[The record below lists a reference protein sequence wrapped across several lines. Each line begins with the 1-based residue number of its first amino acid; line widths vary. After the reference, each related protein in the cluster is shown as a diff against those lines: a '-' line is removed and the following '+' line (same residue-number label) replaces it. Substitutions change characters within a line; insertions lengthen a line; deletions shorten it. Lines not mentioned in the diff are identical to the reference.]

1 MVDMKQAILEK
12 MEEIIHLAEKRE
24 GSISEKVMLDI
35 MYDKD
40 EDVSGEEIREVRIEL
55 AERGIYIIDQ
65 DEEYVADSVEPDLF
79 IPADVNINQR
89 PMNVYNLMERL
100 ENDEIDLSPGFQRHG
115 DLWPLDRQSRLIESL
130 MLKIPIPTFYFNA
143 ADDERWVVIDGLQRL
158 TAFKNFLVGAE
169 DTSGNRVKEKF
180 KGLQYLG
187 DFDGL
192 TFDELPRQYIRRIK
206 EASVNVYTVE
216 KGTPEVV
223 VYNIFQRINTGGLE
237 LNAQEIRQALCMG
250 KATTLIQELAESE
263 EFVAVTQHKISPE
276 RMADRE
282 YATRFIAFTELDY
295 QEDYHGNI
303 DNYLIKALK
312 QVNNYSDN
320 QLADIKNGFKRVMKY
335 CEKIFGRYAFRKYNS
350 DWHRGPINKAIFELW
365 SVCFS
370 ELSDEQLEKILE
382 RREEFLVS
390 FRKLMQSN
398 EFVTA
403 LKAGD
408 QYSTARRIEL
418 ARKLVKEYV

>member
-1 MVDMKQAILEK
+1 MKQAINEK
-12 MEEIIHLAEKRE
+12 VEEIIQFAERRE

-35 MYDKD
+35 LYDKD
-40 EDVSGEEIREVRIEL
+40 ENVSNSEIEEVRNKL
-55 AERGIYIIDQ
+55 DERGIYVIGN
-65 DEEYVADSVEPDLF
+65 DEEYSADSVEGDLF
-79 IPADVNINQR
+79 IPADVNISQR
-89 PMNVYNLMERL
+89 PMNIYNLMERL
-100 ENDEIDLSPGFQRHG
+100 ANEEIDLSPGFQRHG

-143 ADDERWVVIDGLQRL
+143 VDDDKWVVIDGLQRL
-158 TAFKNFLVGAE
+158 TAFNKYLVGVKDA
-169 DTSGNRVKEKF
+169 DGNRIKEKF
-180 KGLQYLG
+180 VGLQYLG

-206 EASVNVYTVE
+206 EALVTVYTVE
-216 KGTPEVV
+216 KGTSELV

-250 KATTLIQELAESE
+250 KATMLIQKLAESE
-263 EFVAVTQHKISPE
+263 EFLVATQHKISSE

-282 YATRFIAFTELDY
+282 YVTRFIAFTELDY
-295 QEDYHGNI
+295 REEYHGNI

-312 QVNNYSDN
+312 MVNTYDEKQISVIVNR
-320 QLADIKNGFKRVMKY
+320 FKKVMKY
-335 CEKIFGRYAFRKYNS
+335 CTEIFGRYAFRKYNLN
-350 DWHRGPINKAIFELW
+350 WHRGPVNKAIFELW

-370 ELSDEQLEKILE
+370 ELSEAQLEELVCK
-382 RREEFLVS
+382 REEFMHS
-390 FRKLMQSN
+390 FGELMQKVD
-398 EFVTA
+398 FVTA

-408 QYSTARRIEL
+408 QYSVARRIEL